1 MPSENK
7 NSPNNIKYSIWET
20 RTDEEQM
27 ENKHKITEAIQGT
40 NLESKIEEKH
50 E

>member
-1 MPSENK
+1 MENENK
-7 NSPNNIKYSIWET
+7 NPPNTVKYSIWET

-40 NLESKIEEKH
+40 SLESKIAEKH